1 MDVVS
6 EMGCSSKSH
15 QEAHKVN
22 SPIKVSSNNPISPQ
36 KPNPITK
43 PTQQKGKPK
52 LKRIARERGSQ
63 AHSEQQANLSG
74 SKRPGK
80 LVFSDDF
87 DEAQPLKKLCEM
99 FPKNL
104 NHPLH
109 YRRWLPSST
118 AGHNE
123 CFMLEL
129 PGNWEPPD
137 SLHAARSSAAMDSL
151 FSLPSRDQSKTKSY
165 GKNKILSGFL
175 QWPHC
180 S

>member
-1 MDVVS
+1 MQRIFRKGSKFKPSQSELLSCDKEGAVGLGIKAMDVVS

-63 AHSEQQANLSG
+63 AHGEQQANLSG

-87 DEAQPLKKLCEM
+87 DEAQPLKKLCKM
-99 FPKNL
+99 
-104 NHPLH
+104 
-109 YRRWLPSST
+109 LPQK
-118 AGHNE
+118 
-123 CFMLEL
+123 F
-129 PGNWEPPD
+129 EP
-137 SLHAARSSAAMDSL
+137 SLALSAVAAKQHHRA
-151 FSLPSRDQSKTKSY
+151 Q
-165 GKNKILSGFL
+165 
-175 QWPHC
+175 
-180 S
+180 